1 MQDAEKGEV
10 TVGSVWDQYMDIYVL
25 QGYKEGYEEGYEE
38 GYQEGKEEGRIKATV
53 SIIESCAQENHVSI
67 EEACKM
73 FDLTYQEYLDFKA
86 ELKAIEE
93 KEAKEAAN

>member
-25 QGYKEGYEEGYEE
+25 QGYKEGYKEGI
-38 GYQEGKEEGRIKATV
+38 EEGRIKATV
-53 SIIESCAQENHVSI
+53 SIIESCAQKNHVSI